1 MTNHIDLTNYK
12 LQRIIDGNERYSINT
27 GSLSPLAAREI
38 QRNLAANKK
47 SRKIIYTTPNG
58 DKFSVLVD
66 ERQFQELSD
75 LRDGKWRLIESLKST
90 KAETRKPASGLRQ
103 LGLIIGTKHKPGQY
117 KLFGEI
123 ELYPIGL
130 CIGIPTICDL
140 LPNLTECLEIEEQK
154 ANAERTKRISR
165 AKRTAISFEGF
176 SHE

>member
-103 LGLIIGTKHKPGQY
+103 LGLIMSYCQIWCSGLIQAAIRSVVSTSMPSLNGTPVIT
-117 KLFGEI
+117 L
-123 ELYPIGL
+123 
-130 CIGIPTICDL
+130 
-140 LPNLTECLEIEEQK
+140 
-154 ANAERTKRISR
+154 AR
-165 AKRTAISFEGF
+165 
-176 SHE
+176 